1 MQHPHSRHLGKPGPW
16 QETDM
21 KSKYTAA
28 PVDLVSRTD
37 SSDSPTFEARTYA
50 KVAWRLIPFLMLC
63 YLGAYLDRVNVGF
76 AKLQMLSDL
85 RFSETIYGI
94 GAGIFFLGYFL
105 FEVPSNL
112 ILHRVGARRW
122 LARIMLTWAVISAS
136 FVFVKSP
143 TAFYVLRFLLGV
155 AEAGFAPGVILYLT
169 YWFPSARRAKALSLF
184 FMAIPLAGIVG
195 GPLSGWIM
203 HSLQGTYELAGWKW
217 LFMLEAVPSLLLG
230 FAILFYLDD
239 GIDKAKWLT
248 DSEKAL
254 LARNVAGDN
263 AHKMAHLS
271 IKEFIADRRLWLM
284 ASIYF
289 CVVLGQYGLTFWLP
303 TIIRKSG
310 VADPLWI
317 GVFTAIP
324 YLCAI
329 VALPLIGISADRRRE
344 RRFHLAIPML
354 IAAAGFATLPMLGS
368 VGASIVCLSI
378 ASAGILASSSQF
390 WSLPTALLGGMSA
403 AAGIAAVNCFANLA
417 GFFSPAIVGW
427 LNDLTGKST
436 AGLIFI
442 STAVTLGALLVF
454 LVPAKSVN
462 R

>member
-1 MQHPHSRHLGKPGPW
+1 
-16 QETDM
+16 M
-21 KSKYTAA
+21 KSRYSAQPA
-28 PVDLVSRTD
+28 PGDAIPYNDSRT
-37 SSDSPTFEARTYA
+37 FEVRTYA
-50 KVAWRLIPFLMLC
+50 KVSRRLIPFLMLC

-85 RFSETIYGI
+85 RFSETVYGM

-105 FEVPSNL
+105 FEIPSNL
-112 ILHRVGARRW
+112 ILHKVGARRW
-122 LARIMLTWAVISAS
+122 LARIMLTWAVISAC

-143 TAFYVLRFLLGV
+143 LVFYMLRFLLGV

-169 YWFPSARRAKALSLF
+169 YWYPSARRAKALSLF
-184 FMAIPLAGIVG
+184 FMAIPLAGMIG

-203 HSLQGTYELAGWKW
+203 HSLQGAMSMAGWKW
-217 LFMLEAVPSLLLG
+217 LFVLEALPSLVLG
-230 FAILFYLDD
+230 VAILLYLDD
-239 GIDKAKWLT
+239 SIVKAKWLT
-248 DSEKAL
+248 DTEKAL
-254 LARNVAGDN
+254 LARNVASDN
-263 AHKMAHLS
+263 EHKTAHLS
-271 IKEFIADRRLWLM
+271 IKAFIGDRRLWLM
-284 ASIYF
+284 ATIYF

-303 TIIRKSG
+303 TIIRKAG
-310 VADPLWI
+310 VADPLWVGI
-317 GVFTAIP
+317 FTAIP

-329 VALPLIGISADRRRE
+329 IALPLIGMSADRLRE
-344 RRFHLAIPML
+344 RRFHLAVPML
-354 IAAAGFATLPMLGS
+354 IAAAGFATLPALGS
-368 VGASIVCLSI
+368 VAASIICLSI
-378 ASAGILASSSQF
+378 AAAGILASSSQF

-442 STAVTLGALLVF
+442 SAAVTLGALLVL

>member
-1 MQHPHSRHLGKPGPW
+1 
-16 QETDM
+16 M
-21 KSKYTAA
+21 KSRYSAQPA
-28 PVDLVSRTD
+28 PGDAIPYDDSRT
-37 SSDSPTFEARTYA
+37 FEVRTYA
-50 KVAWRLIPFLMLC
+50 KVSRRLIPFLMLC

-85 RFSETIYGI
+85 SFSETVYGM

-112 ILHRVGARRW
+112 ILHKVGARRW

-143 TAFYVLRFLLGV
+143 PVFYMLRFLLGV

-169 YWFPSARRAKALSLF
+169 YWYPSARRAKALSLF
-184 FMAIPLAGIVG
+184 FMAIPLAGMIG

-203 HSLQGTYELAGWKW
+203 HSLQGAMSMAGWKW
-217 LFMLEAVPSLLLG
+217 LFVLEAVPSLVLG
-230 FAILFYLDD
+230 VAILLYLDD
-239 GIDKAKWLT
+239 SIVKAKWLNDT
-248 DSEKAL
+248 EKAL
-254 LARNVAGDN
+254 LARNIASDN
-263 AHKMAHLS
+263 EHKTAHLS
-271 IKEFIADRRLWLM
+271 IKAFIGDRRLWLM
-284 ASIYF
+284 ATIYF

-310 VADPLWI
+310 VADPLWVGI
-317 GVFTAIP
+317 FTAIP

-329 VALPLIGISADRRRE
+329 IALPLIGMSADRLRE
-344 RRFHLAIPML
+344 RRFHLAVPML
-354 IAAAGFATLPMLGS
+354 IAAAGFATLPALGS
-368 VGASIVCLSI
+368 VAASIICLSI
-378 ASAGILASSSQF
+378 AAAGILASSSQF

-442 STAVTLGALLVF
+442 SAAVTLGALLVL

>member
-1 MQHPHSRHLGKPGPW
+1 
-16 QETDM
+16 
-21 KSKYTAA
+21 
-28 PVDLVSRTD
+28 
-37 SSDSPTFEARTYA
+37 
-50 KVAWRLIPFLMLC
+50 
-63 YLGAYLDRVNVGF
+63 
-76 AKLQMLSDL
+76 
-85 RFSETIYGI
+85 
-94 GAGIFFLGYFL
+94 
-105 FEVPSNL
+105 
-112 ILHRVGARRW
+112 
-122 LARIMLTWAVISAS
+122 MLTWAVISAS

-143 TAFYVLRFLLGV
+143 AIFYMLRFLLGA

-169 YWFPSARRAKALSLF
+169 YWYPSARRAKALSLF

-203 HSLQGTYELAGWKW
+203 HSLQGAMSMAGWKW
-217 LFMLEAVPSLLLG
+217 LFLLEAVPSLVLG
-230 FAILFYLDD
+230 FAILLYLDD
-239 GIDKAKWLT
+239 SIAKAKWLT

-254 LARNVAGDN
+254 LARNVASDN
-263 AHKMAHLS
+263 AHKTAHLS
-271 IKEFIADRRLWLM
+271 IREFIGDRRLWLM
-284 ASIYF
+284 AAIYF

-310 VADPLWI
+310 VSDPLWV

-329 VALPLIGISADRRRE
+329 VALPLIGMSADRRRE

-354 IAAAGFATLPMLGS
+354 IAAAGFATLPALGS
-368 VGASIVCLSI
+368 VAASIICLSI
-378 ASAGILASSSQF
+378 AAAGILASSSQF
-390 WSLPTALLGGMSA
+390 WSLPTSLLGGVSA

-436 AGLIFI
+436 AGLVFI
-442 STAVTLGALLVF
+442 SLAVTLGAALVF

>member
-1 MQHPHSRHLGKPGPW
+1 MALADTASF
-16 QETDM
+16 E
-21 KSKYTAA
+21 SK
-28 PVDLVSRTD
+28 
-37 SSDSPTFEARTYA
+37 TYA
-50 KVAWRLIPFLMLC
+50 KVGRRLIPFLMLC

-76 AKLQMLSDL
+76 AKLQMLNDL

-105 FEVPSNL
+105 FEVPSNV
-112 ILHRVGARRW
+112 ILHKVGARNW

-136 FVFVKSP
+136 FAFVQTP
-143 TAFYVLRFLLGV
+143 TTFYVLRFLLGV

-169 YWFPSARRAKALSLF
+169 YWFPAARRAKALSLF
-184 FMAIPLAGIVG
+184 FMAIPLAGMVG
-195 GPLSGWIM
+195 GPLSGYIM
-203 HSLQGTYELAGWKW
+203 HAFQGVHDLAGWKW
-217 LFMLEAVPSLLLG
+217 LFILEALPSLVLG
-230 FAILFYLDD
+230 VAILFYLDN
-239 GIDKAKWLT
+239 GIASAKWLN
-248 DSEKAL
+248 DAEKAL
-254 LARNVAGDN
+254 LSRNVASDN
-263 AHKMAHLS
+263 AHKIAHVS
-271 IKEFIADRRLWLM
+271 IRSFIGDRRLWLM

-303 TIIRKSG
+303 TIIRKAG
-310 VADPLWI
+310 VADPLWV
-317 GVFTAIP
+317 GVYTAIP

-329 VALPLIGISADRRRE
+329 IALPLVGASADRHRE
-344 RRFHLAIPML
+344 RRLHLAIPML
-354 IAAAGFATLPMLGS
+354 VAAAGFATLPMLGG
-368 VGASIVCLSI
+368 VGASLVCVSV
-378 ASAGILASSSQF
+378 AAAGILASSSQF

-442 STAVTLGALLVF
+442 SVAIVIGASLVF
-454 LVPAKSVN
+454 FVPAKTVN

>member
-1 MQHPHSRHLGKPGPW
+1 
-16 QETDM
+16 M
-21 KSKYTAA
+21 KAKYTAS
-28 PVDLVSRTD
+28 PVTGDVLPRND
-37 SSDSPTFEARTYA
+37 SQTFEAKTYA
-50 KVAWRLIPFLMLC
+50 KVGRRLIPFLMLC

-85 RFSETIYGI
+85 RFSETVYGM

-105 FEVPSNL
+105 FEVPSNV

-143 TAFYVLRFLLGV
+143 TAFYALRFLLGV

-169 YWFPSARRAKALSLF
+169 YWFPSERRAKALSLF
-184 FMAIPLAGIVG
+184 FMAIPLAGMIG

-203 HSLQGTYELAGWKW
+203 HSLQGAMSMAGWKW
-217 LFMLEAVPSLLLG
+217 LFLLEALPSLVLG
-230 FAILFYLDD
+230 FAILLYLDD
-239 GIDKAKWLT
+239 GIKQAKWLN

-254 LARNVAGDN
+254 LTRNVAADAEHKT
-263 AHKMAHLS
+263 AHVS
-271 IKEFIADRRLWLM
+271 IRAFIGDRRLWLM

-303 TIIRKSG
+303 TIIRKAG
-310 VADPLWI
+310 VADPLWV
-317 GVFTAIP
+317 GAFTAIP

-329 VALPLIGISADRRRE
+329 IALPLVGMSADRRRE

-354 IAAAGFATLPMLGS
+354 VAAAGFATLPMLGS

-378 ASAGILASSSQF
+378 AAAGILASSSQF

-442 STAVTLGALLVF
+442 SVAVTLGAALVF

>member
-1 MQHPHSRHLGKPGPW
+1 MRA
-16 QETDM
+16 
-21 KSKYTAA
+21 KYPAS
-28 PVDLVSRTD
+28 PVQGEMLQRDDAR
-37 SSDSPTFEARTYA
+37 TFEAATYA
-50 KVAWRLIPFLMLC
+50 KVARRLIPFLMLC

-76 AKLQMLSDL
+76 AKLQMLNDL
-85 RFSETIYGI
+85 RFSETVYGM

-143 TAFYVLRFLLGV
+143 GAFYALRFLLGV

-169 YWFPSARRAKALSLF
+169 YWFPSARRAKALSMF
-184 FMAIPLAGIVG
+184 FMAIPLAGIIG
-195 GPLSGWIM
+195 GPLSGAIM
-203 HSLQGTYELAGWKW
+203 HSLHGAMSMAGWKW
-217 LFMLEAVPSLLLG
+217 LFLLEALPSLVLG
-230 FAILFYLDD
+230 FAILLYLDD
-239 GIDKAKWLT
+239 GIAGAKWLT
-248 DSEKAL
+248 DAEKAL
-254 LARNVAGDN
+254 LTRNVSAD
-263 AHKMAHLS
+263 AEHTTAHLS
-271 IKEFIADRRLWLM
+271 IRAFVADRRLWLM
-284 ASIYF
+284 AAIYF

-303 TIIRKSG
+303 TIIRKAG
-310 VADPLWI
+310 VADPLWV
-317 GVFTAIP
+317 GLFTAVP
-324 YLCAI
+324 YACAI

-344 RRFHLAIPML
+344 RRLHLAVPML

-436 AGLIFI
+436 AGLLFI
-442 STAVTLGALLVF
+442 SAAITVGALLVF
-454 LVPAKSVN
+454 LVPRSVN

>member
-1 MQHPHSRHLGKPGPW
+1 
-16 QETDM
+16 M
-21 KSKYTAA
+21 KAKYTAS
-28 PVDLVSRTD
+28 PVTGDVLPRND
-37 SSDSPTFEARTYA
+37 SQTFEAKTYA
-50 KVAWRLIPFLMLC
+50 KVGRRLIPFLMLC

-85 RFSETIYGI
+85 RFSETVYGM

-105 FEVPSNL
+105 FEVPSNV

-143 TAFYVLRFLLGV
+143 TAFYALRFLLGV

-169 YWFPSARRAKALSLF
+169 YWFPSERRAKALSLF
-184 FMAIPLAGIVG
+184 FMAIPLAGMIG

-203 HSLQGTYELAGWKW
+203 HSLQGAMSMAGWKW
-217 LFMLEAVPSLLLG
+217 LFLLEALPSLVLG
-230 FAILFYLDD
+230 FAILLYLDD
-239 GIDKAKWLT
+239 GIKQAKWLN

-254 LARNVAGDN
+254 LTRNVAADAEHKT
-263 AHKMAHLS
+263 AHVS
-271 IKEFIADRRLWLM
+271 IRAFIGDRRLWLM

-303 TIIRKSG
+303 TIIRKAG
-310 VADPLWI
+310 VADPLWV
-317 GVFTAIP
+317 GAFTAIP

-329 VALPLIGISADRRRE
+329 IALPLVGMSADRRRE

-354 IAAAGFATLPMLGS
+354 VAAAGFATLPMLGS

-378 ASAGILASSSQF
+378 AAAGILASSSQF

-442 STAVTLGALLVF
+442 SVAVTLGAALVF
-454 LVPAKSVN
+454 LLPARSVN

>member
-1 MQHPHSRHLGKPGPW
+1 
-16 QETDM
+16 M
-21 KSKYTAA
+21 KAKSTAPSA
-28 PVDLVSRTD
+28 SGEVTSVADLAS
-37 SSDSPTFEARTYA
+37 FEVKTYA
-50 KVAWRLIPFLMLC
+50 KVGRRLIPFLMIC

-76 AKLQMLSDL
+76 AKLQMLNDL
-85 RFSETIYGI
+85 RFSDTVYGI
-94 GAGIFFLGYFL
+94 GAGIFFIGYFL
-105 FEVPSNL
+105 FEVPSN
-112 ILHRVGARRW
+112 ILLHKLGARNW
-122 LARIMLTWAVISAS
+122 LARIMLTWAVISAC

-143 TAFYVLRFLLGV
+143 TTFYLLRFLLGV

-169 YWFPSARRAKALSLF
+169 YWFPAARRAKALSLF

-203 HSLQGTYELAGWKW
+203 HAFNGVHGLAGWKW
-217 LFMLEAVPSLLLG
+217 LFMLEALPSLFLG
-230 FAILFYLDD
+230 VAILFYLDN
-239 GIDKAKWLT
+239 GIAAAKWLT
-248 DSEKAL
+248 DAEKAL
-254 LARNVAGDN
+254 LSRNVADDN
-263 AHKMAHLS
+263 AHKVAHVS
-271 IKEFIADRRLWLM
+271 IRSFIGDGRLWLM

-310 VADPLWI
+310 VADPLWVGI
-317 GVFTAIP
+317 FTAIP

-329 VALPLIGISADRRRE
+329 IALPLVGASADRHRE
-344 RRFHLAIPML
+344 RRLHLAIPML
-354 IAAAGFATLPMLGS
+354 VAAAGFATLPMLGGVAASLVCVS
-368 VGASIVCLSI
+368 VA
-378 ASAGILASSSQF
+378 AAGILASSSQF

-442 STAVTLGALLVF
+442 SVVIVIGAGLVF
-454 LVPAKSVN
+454 LVPAKTVN

>member
-1 MQHPHSRHLGKPGPW
+1 
-16 QETDM
+16 M
-21 KSKYTAA
+21 KTKSVAPPVSGDVMALADTASFESK
-28 PVDLVSRTD
+28 
-37 SSDSPTFEARTYA
+37 TYA
-50 KVAWRLIPFLMLC
+50 KVGRRLIPFLMLC

-76 AKLQMLSDL
+76 AKLQMLNDL

-105 FEVPSNL
+105 FEVPSNV
-112 ILHRVGARRW
+112 ILHKVGARNW

-136 FVFVKSP
+136 FAFVQTP
-143 TAFYVLRFLLGV
+143 TTFYVLRFLLGV

-169 YWFPSARRAKALSLF
+169 YWFPAARRAKALSLF
-184 FMAIPLAGIVG
+184 FMAIPLAGMVG
-195 GPLSGWIM
+195 GPLSGYIM
-203 HSLQGTYELAGWKW
+203 HAFQGVHDLAGWKW
-217 LFMLEAVPSLLLG
+217 LFILEALPSLVLG
-230 FAILFYLDD
+230 VAILFYLDN
-239 GIDKAKWLT
+239 GIASAKWLN
-248 DSEKAL
+248 DAEKAL
-254 LARNVAGDN
+254 LSRNVASDN
-263 AHKMAHLS
+263 AHKIAHVS
-271 IKEFIADRRLWLM
+271 IRSFIGDRRLWLM

-303 TIIRKSG
+303 TIIRKAG
-310 VADPLWI
+310 VADPLWV
-317 GVFTAIP
+317 GVYTAIP

-329 VALPLIGISADRRRE
+329 IALPLVGASADRHRE
-344 RRFHLAIPML
+344 RRLHLAIPML
-354 IAAAGFATLPMLGS
+354 VAAAGFATLPMLGG
-368 VGASIVCLSI
+368 VGASLVCVSV
-378 ASAGILASSSQF
+378 AAAGILASSSQF

-442 STAVTLGALLVF
+442 SVAIVIGASLVF
-454 LVPAKSVN
+454 FVPAKTVN

>member
-1 MQHPHSRHLGKPGPW
+1 
-16 QETDM
+16 M
-21 KSKYTAA
+21 KSKYTASA
-28 PVDLVSRTD
+28 IDGEMPAAAD
-37 SSDSPTFEARTYA
+37 STSFESRTYA
-50 KVAWRLIPFLMLC
+50 KVSRRLIPFLMLC

-76 AKLQMLSDL
+76 AKLQMLNDL
-85 RFSETIYGI
+85 RFSETIYGM

-112 ILHRVGARRW
+112 ILHRVGARKW

-136 FVFVKSP
+136 FVFVKTP
-143 TAFYVLRFLLGV
+143 TAFYALRFLLGV

-169 YWFPSARRAKALSLF
+169 YWFPATRRAKALSIF
-184 FMAIPLAGIVG
+184 FMAIPLAGILG

-203 HSLQGTYELAGWKW
+203 HSLQGAMNMAGWKW
-217 LFMLEAVPSLLLG
+217 LFLLEALPSLVLG
-230 FAILFYLDD
+230 VAILLYLDD
-239 GIDKAKWLT
+239 GIAKAKWLT
-248 DSEKAL
+248 ESEKNL
-254 LARNVAGDN
+254 LARNVASDS
-263 AHKMAHLS
+263 AHTTAHMS
-271 IKEFIADRRLWLM
+271 IRSFIGDRRLWLM
-284 ASIYF
+284 AAIYF

-310 VADPLWI
+310 VADPLWV

-344 RRFHLAIPML
+344 RRLHLAIPML
-354 IAAAGFATLPMLGS
+354 ISAAGFAILPTLGS
-368 VGASIVCLSI
+368 VPASIVCLSI
-378 ASAGILASSSQF
+378 AAAGILASSSQF

-427 LNDLTGKST
+427 LNDLTGRST

-442 STAVTLGALLVF
+442 SAAVTLGACLVF
-454 LVPAKSVN
+454 LVPARSVN

>member
-1 MQHPHSRHLGKPGPW
+1 
-16 QETDM
+16 M
-21 KSKYTAA
+21 KSKYSAS
-28 PVDLVSRTD
+28 PVVGDMPALAEST
-37 SSDSPTFEARTYA
+37 SFESRTYA
-50 KVAWRLIPFLMLC
+50 KVSRRLIPFLMLC

-76 AKLQMLSDL
+76 AKLQMLNDL
-85 RFSETIYGI
+85 RFSETVYGM

-112 ILHRVGARRW
+112 VLHRVGARKW
-122 LARIMLTWAVISAS
+122 LARIMLTWAVISAC
-136 FVFVKSP
+136 FIFVKSP

-169 YWFPSARRAKALSLF
+169 YWFPAARRAKALSLF
-184 FMAIPLAGIVG
+184 FMAIPLAGMLG

-203 HSLQGTYELAGWKW
+203 HSLQGTMELAGWKW
-217 LFMLEAVPSLLLG
+217 LFLLEALPSLVLG
-230 FAILFYLDD
+230 IAILLYLDD
-239 GIDKAKWLT
+239 GIARAKWLSE
-248 DSEKAL
+248 SEKTL
-254 LARNVAGDN
+254 LARNVADDN
-263 AHKMAHLS
+263 AHKIAHIS
-271 IKEFIADRRLWLM
+271 IRSFIGDRRLWLM
-284 ASIYF
+284 AAIYF

-310 VADPLWI
+310 VADPLWV
-317 GVFTAIP
+317 GLFTAIP

-329 VALPLIGISADRRRE
+329 IALPLIGMSADRHRE
-344 RRFHLAIPML
+344 RRLHLAIPML
-354 IAAAGFATLPMLGS
+354 VAAAGFAVLPTLGS
-368 VGASIVCLSI
+368 VPASIVCLSV
-378 ASAGILASSSQF
+378 AAAGILAASSQF

-403 AAGIAAVNCFANLA
+403 AAGIAAVNCVANLA

-442 STAVTLGALLVF
+442 SAAITLGACFVF

>member
-1 MQHPHSRHLGKPGPW
+1 
-16 QETDM
+16 M
-21 KSKYTAA
+21 KSKSNALPIPADLA
-28 PVDLVSRTD
+28 PSAN
-37 SSDSPTFEARTYA
+37 PAGFESRTYA
-50 KVAWRLIPFLMLC
+50 KVSRRLIPFLMLC

-85 RFSETIYGI
+85 RFSETVYGM

-169 YWFPSARRAKALSLF
+169 YWFPAARRAKALSLF
-184 FMAIPLAGIVG
+184 FMAIPLAGMVG

-203 HSLQGTYELAGWKW
+203 HSLHRTMDLAGWKW
-217 LFMLEAVPSLLLG
+217 LFMLEALPSLVLG
-230 FAILFYLDD
+230 IAILLYLDD
-239 GIDKAKWLT
+239 GIAKAKWLT
-248 DSEKAL
+248 ESEKNL
-254 LARNVAGDN
+254 LARNVANDN
-263 AHKMAHLS
+263 AHKIAHVS
-271 IKEFIADRRLWLM
+271 IKSFIGDRRLWLM
-284 ASIYF
+284 AAIYF

-329 VALPLIGISADRRRE
+329 IALPLIGMSADRRRE
-344 RRFHLAIPML
+344 RRLHLAIPML
-354 IAAAGFATLPMLGS
+354 IAAAGFIVLPTLGS
-368 VGASIVCLSI
+368 VPASIICLSV
-378 ASAGILASSSQF
+378 AAAGILASSSQF

-403 AAGIAAVNCFANLA
+403 AAGIAAVNCVANLA

-436 AGLIFI
+436 AGLVFI
-442 STAVTLGALLVF
+442 SLAVTLGASLVF